1 MTGRQMWTAIS
12 VPHQLPILFSP
23 GCLFLFIFIFLEPK
37 GEKFEPPLWSEGLVY
52 PEGWQNDGKRQRE
65 DLKGFLLFR
74 NAIKAAGRDNAF
86 HPAARLQTG
95 NLVLRLYL

>member
-1 MTGRQMWTAIS
+1 MAGRQIRTAIR

-23 GCLFLFIFIFLEPK
+23 GCFFLFFFLEPK
-37 GEKFEPPLWSEGLVY
+37 GENYEPPLWSEALVY